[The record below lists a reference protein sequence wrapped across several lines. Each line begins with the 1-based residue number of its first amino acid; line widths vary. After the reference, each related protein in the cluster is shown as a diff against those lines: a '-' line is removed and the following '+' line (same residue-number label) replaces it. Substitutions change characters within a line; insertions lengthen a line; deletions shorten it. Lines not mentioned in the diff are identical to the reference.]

1 MKRFP
6 LLLILF
12 VLAVPLAAQV
22 NGNLQYIGDKAILH
36 VWGDHY
42 QRGHAQGYL
51 LAQPTLEVFNDFFYM
66 MFVFSDPAR
75 YAYLWNYYQEHFD
88 TDPRLSQEA
97 QGLIAGIAASGASLY
112 HSGLQR
118 EITHDDVLLA
128 NAFLDLQQL
137 RNDLDDAD
145 VDFGCA
151 SLSSWGIST
160 QQDSLLAGSS
170 VITRWLDWTLYDC
183 LIDNPLLVVHHPS
196 EPDEQKWLT
205 FTFPGWL
212 GAASAISE
220 TGIWASLNVGSDH
233 SVVNQSGLDPI
244 FFDIRRGLERT
255 DFNGDG
261 SSNIM
266 DVCAAIQ
273 AGNNLTGTIIHS
285 LSENAGQTLAVVIE
299 NNNTGTAL
307 RYHDDPNSNLAGQN
321 LAATNHFRFLTFPSC
336 CTRYANIT
344 DSLNVSHHIT
354 AKRQWSLMSGAAG
367 QDTNLTALQYTPSTG
382 SILWAGAMVSL
393 PAYQNAAIHLSASDL
408 FSFSTP
414 VADANLPSAPFTFSC
429 APNPLATAQALK
441 LRGSQPLVSF
451 TIYNLRG
458 QKLWEQSFSGNRTET
473 EISLPTLPSG
483 LYLARAQSAA
493 GASAQRKLLIWP

>member
-1 MKRFP
+1 MKHFW

-42 QRGHAQGYL
+42 QRGYAQGFL
-51 LAQPTLEVFNDFFYM
+51 LAQPTLDIFDEFFYT
-66 MFVFSDPAR
+66 MFVYSDPVR

-88 TDPRLSQEA
+88 TDARLSQEA
-97 QGLIAGIAASGASLY
+97 QGLVAGIAASGASLY

-118 EITHDDVLLA
+118 DITHADVLLA
-128 NAFLDLQQL
+128 NTFLDLQQL
-137 RNDLDDAD
+137 RNDLGDAD

-170 VITRWLDWTLYDC
+170 VITRWLDWTLFNC

-196 EPDEQKWLT
+196 EPDEQKWLSI
-205 FTFPGWL
+205 TFPGWL

-220 TGIWASLNVGSDH
+220 TGTWASLNVGSDH
-233 SVVNQSGLDPI
+233 SVVNQSGLSPI
-244 FFDIRRGLERT
+244 FFDIRRSLESA
-255 DFNGDG
+255 DYNGDG
-261 SSNIM
+261 VSNAL
-266 DVCAAIQ
+266 DVSAAIQ

-285 LSENAGQTLAVVIE
+285 LSESAGQTVSVVIE

-307 RYHDDPNSNLAGQN
+307 RYYDDPNSNLAGQN
-321 LAATNHFRFLTFPSC
+321 LAATNHFRLLTFPSC

-354 AKRQWSLMSGAAG
+354 AKRQWFMMSGAAG
-367 QDTNLTALQYTPSTG
+367 QDTNLSAIQYTPSTG
-382 SILWAGAMVSL
+382 NILWAGASYSL
-393 PAYQNAAIHLSASDL
+393 PAYQNAAILLSAPAL

-414 VADANLPSAPFTFSC
+414 VADETLPSVPFTFSC
-429 APNPLATAQALK
+429 APNPLRAATALK
-441 LRGSQPLVSF
+441 LSATQPLRHCAL
-451 TIYNLRG
+451 YNLRG
-458 QKLWEQSFSGNRTET
+458 QKVFEQNFS
-473 EISLPTLPSG
+473 EIRSEAEIALPDLPAG
-483 LYLARAQSAA
+483 LYLARVRSAA
-493 GASAQRKLLIWP
+493 GSSAQRKLLVWP